1 MPVHTSVIW
10 PACGAHL
17 LTTDA
22 RGWLVPTPDYWRH
35 WLQRPELALVEESCV
50 AERGLHEALML
61 DPLRSVI
68 AGQIEAVMDADV
80 RDNLRLFLRFRDAVQ
95 AAGTLESAW
104 MGFFRAGAIQIPPLF
119 LDLLAQAIASRVL
132 NGVDDALQWRAAELL
147 FRRQRV
153 RVQDGR
159 VLSGD
164 ADTLDRL
171 NETGGVGSIGQ
182 LLKQAGATLPDVQIK
197 VLVDDNAADYFN
209 SRHRADHHPFVLD
222 LTHEVQ
228 QQLPHGLTLTMTRA
242 QSGLKALARVLERWV
257 AHLQGVAVSIQAES
271 RVTDPAW
278 RWHIGLDVEATAL
291 LNDLYN
297 GETVSEARQQRLIS
311 LFRLTFAD
319 PQQQR
324 EDLRGKPVYLGLAMT
339 EQGLLKL
346 KPQNLLLNLP
356 LAAVH

>member
-1 MPVHTSVIW
+1 MLALPHT
-10 PACGAHL
+10 
-17 LTTDA
+17 T
-22 RGWLVPTPDYWRH
+22 LVVP
-35 WLQRPELALVEESCV
+35 LQRSASDRCSKHEEGTCK
-50 AERGLHEALML
+50 
-61 DPLRSVI
+61 
-68 AGQIEAVMDADV
+68 
-80 RDNLRLFLRFRDAVQ
+80 N
-95 AAGTLESAW
+95 AAT
-104 MGFFRAGAIQIPPLF
+104 F
-119 LDLLAQAIASRVL
+119 LDTASPNGRNIAECTGTACPTAGVFGRFGNAVHFD
-132 NGVDDALQWRAAELL
+132 GVDDALQWRAAELL

-171 NETGGVGSIGQ
+171 NDTGGVGSIGQ

-197 VLVDDNAADYFN
+197 VLGDDNAVDYFH
-209 SRHRADHHPFVLD
+209 SRARTDHHPFVLD

-297 GETVSEARQQRLIS
+297 GQTVSEARQQRLIS
-311 LFRLTFAD
+311 QQFAARLDPADTFIQGFVGIRQAGEVGIAKT
-319 PQQQR
+319 QLMQR
-324 EDLRGKPVYLGLAMT
+324 AAQFGEILDQRMVFNVHAGSPLR
-339 EQGLLKL
+339 
-346 KPQNLLLNLP
+346 
-356 LAAVH
+356 